1 MNTKGDFKE
10 DVALLGPTLPSP
22 KTPASFAY
30 RLDSKEG
37 GKYEW
42 MMITFVP
49 DDAGVCLIFGNMR
62 GTCADM
68 MTGSRKDAASLFEG
82 WTNESTWGGQ
92 LQARLVRDTGCK
104 LTATV
109 EQVIELTI

>member
-1 MNTKGDFKE
+1 MLTVTVESFSHLTTIKPKSTFKE
-10 DVALLGPTLPSP
+10 DMSLLGPALPSP

-49 DDAGVCLIFGNMR
+49 DTAGVSI
-62 GTCADM
+62 A
-68 MTGSRKDAASLFEG
+68 
-82 WTNESTWGGQ
+82 
-92 LQARLVRDTGCK
+92 LVT
-104 LTATV
+104 L
-109 EQVIELTI
+109 